1 MFEHKI
7 DQREE
12 GKRLDKIVLGFVD
25 KSRSQIKR
33 IIDEGNILVNEEIK
47 KPGYKVKK
55 GDIVKVDYEKA
66 LQNDTM
72 LEESLAPEPLELNIV
87 YEDEN
92 IIIVN
97 KPKGMVV
104 HPAPGNVSGTLVNA
118 LLNYTDKLSN
128 LGGKFRPGIVH
139 RLDKDTSGIMLIAKN
154 DTTHAYFKE
163 KFKSREINKD
173 YLTLC
178 YGDFPEE
185 KALIDAPIGRHPVD
199 RKRMS
204 ITGEGRESITKIKI
218 LSKFYI
224 NNNTISYLKVTPI
237 TGRTHQIRVHLSH
250 LGYPI
255 IGDEI
260 YKGRKDIN
268 LNEIKFISGQVLH
281 AFKLRFYH
289 PYKKKEVVFRTPLP
303 FDMMNLVRRL
313 NRINK

>member
-33 IIDEGNILVNEEIK
+33 IIDEGDILVNDEIK

-55 GDIVKVDYEKA
+55 GDIIKVDYEKA
-66 LQNDTM
+66 LQNNTIS
-72 LEESLAPEPLELNIV
+72 EESLAPEPLELNIV

-128 LGGKFRPGIVH
+128 LGGKLRPGIVH

-154 DTTHAYFKE
+154 DITHAYFKE
-163 KFKSREINKD
+163 KFKSREISKD

-185 KALIDAPIGRHPVD
+185 KTLVDAPIGRHPVD

-204 ITGEGRESITKIKI
+204 VTGEGRESITKIRI

-255 IGDEI
+255 IGDEV
-260 YKGRKDIN
+260 YKRRKDIN
-268 LNEIKFISGQVLH
+268 INEIKLISGQVLH
-281 AFKLRFYH
+281 AFKLSFYH

-303 FDMMNLVRRL
+303 FDMMNLIRRL